1 MAIQKEIRYGPCPQ
15 GLLLI
20 EEGTKNNSC
29 KSSLVTQWIKD
40 PMLSTNL
47 VARVIA
53 VAKLHSLARELL
65 HAGDAAK
72 NK

>member
-1 MAIQKEIRYGPCPQ
+1 M
-15 GLLLI
+15 
-20 EEGTKNNSC
+20 
-29 KSSLVTQWIKD
+29 TQWIKD